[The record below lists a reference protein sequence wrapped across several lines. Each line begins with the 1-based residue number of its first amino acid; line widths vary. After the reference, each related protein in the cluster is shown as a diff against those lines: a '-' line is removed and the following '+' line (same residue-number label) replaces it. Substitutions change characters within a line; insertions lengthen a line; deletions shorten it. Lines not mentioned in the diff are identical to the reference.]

1 METNGKGLRPTTDLQ
16 RLTRKKIKNMK
27 PKKEEASA
35 ILNEFGDIV
44 VDTEERKMVYSY
56 HYKNLLM
63 QKNQKHK

>member
-1 METNGKGLRPTTDLQ
+1 
-16 RLTRKKIKNMK
+16 MK

-63 QKNQKHK
+63 QKKQKHK